1 MRALAPAAVPTRSQ
15 IDGRQ
20 KEFDDYI
27 TEHLDPFY
35 DETQFHLPPDKLLH
49 YLTKK
54 RKLMKKLID
63 QDYKL
68 HLLLLGDGR
77 GTGQSFKSVILE
89 ARILNEGRCIFR
101 ADRACLFSL
110 TLGEEDR
117 KHMPRRLK
125 YQLDKL
131 EELQRK
137 GLRIEHDGK
146 TYDLKMHL
154 HLVSDAKF
162 LQLTH
167 GGARFCDEQPNCLKC
182 FSKPEDGDD
191 PTVR

>member
-1 MRALAPAAVPTRSQ
+1 MS
-15 IDGRQ
+15 
-20 KEFDDYI
+20 
-27 TEHLDPFY
+27 
-35 DETQFHLPPDKLLH
+35 KLSE
-49 YLTKK
+49 KK
-54 RKLMKKLID
+54 IY
-63 QDYKL
+63 DYKEL
-68 HLLLLGDGR
+68 VTDMIENKEEYLEECKHDNLFELSL
-77 GTGQSFKSVILE
+77 ILSE
-89 ARILNEGRCIFR
+89 EKF
-101 ADRACLFSL
+101 
-110 TLGEEDR
+110 GEEDR

-125 YQLDKL
+125 HQLDKL

-182 FSKPEDGDD
+182 FSKPEDRDD